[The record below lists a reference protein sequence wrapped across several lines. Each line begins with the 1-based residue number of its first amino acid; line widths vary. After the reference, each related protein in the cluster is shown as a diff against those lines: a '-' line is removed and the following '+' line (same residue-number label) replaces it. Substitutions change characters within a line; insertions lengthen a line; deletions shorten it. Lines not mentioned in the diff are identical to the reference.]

1 MSDRE
6 LQERIVST
14 YNSQRFGMA
23 AIAVATPIVV
33 VVWGLVFH
41 VGWQNS
47 ISAYYFAPQGDTLA
61 YSAYPVRVLFGGLL
75 FALGSFLYLYKGF
88 SWREDIALTSAG
100 AFAVLVAMC
109 PMYAEADY
117 IPFSNVLHFTFATL
131 LFLCMA
137 YTAIRCHEETLRWIA
152 DENVR
157 ARYKHAYQVIGGLMV
172 LFPDQ
177 LASRIAIYSETLDP
191 RSPTSELVSR
201 SRDYPLQN
209 PAGGNA

>member
-100 AFAVLVAMC
+100 AFAVLVAM
-109 PMYAEADY
+109 
-117 IPFSNVLHFTFATL
+117 
-131 LFLCMA
+131 
-137 YTAIRCHEETLRWIA
+137 
-152 DENVR
+152 
-157 ARYKHAYQVIGGLMV
+157 
-172 LFPDQ
+172 
-177 LASRIAIYSETLDP
+177 
-191 RSPTSELVSR
+191 
-201 SRDYPLQN
+201 
-209 PAGGNA
+209 